1 MLLYR
6 YLSLEHAIGCV
17 EERRLKVGRLNEL
30 NDPFD
35 CFPRVINLPSEAK
48 DFDLGFADGILNGW
62 SSKFGLVCY
71 SATINDPVLWS
82 HYASGHRGIALG
94 FEIPTSGMADIL
106 AKVTYSDERPMLD
119 FHLFNVSTP
128 NEAVDFA
135 KSLMTQIY
143 SVKASSWSYE
153 QEYRQ
158 FFLLESCIAAK
169 GMYFTDLP
177 LLKRI
182 IIGARCTMDKSY
194 FDHFLQRSAYKGVSV
209 LKAVRSPTS
218 YKIEA

>member
-6 YLSLEHAIGCV
+6 YLSLEHAIGSV
-17 EERRLKVGRLNEL
+17 EEGRLKVGRLNEL

-35 CFPRVINLPSEAK
+35 CFPRVINLPSGAK
-48 DFDLGFADGILNGW
+48 GFDLGFADGMLNTW
-62 SSKFGLVCY
+62 SSKFGIVYY
-71 SATINDPVLWS
+71 SATVNDPVLWS
-82 HYASGHRGIALG
+82 HYSSGHRGIALG
-94 FEIPTSGMADIL
+94 FEVPTSDIL
-106 AKVTYSDERPMLD
+106 VKVTYSDERPILD
-119 FHLFNVSTP
+119 FHSCNVSTP
-128 NEAVDFA
+128 HEAFHFVR
-135 KSLMTQIY
+135 SVMIQIF

-153 QEYRQ
+153 EEYRQ

-169 GMYFTDLP
+169 GTYFTNLP

-182 IIGARCTMDKSY
+182 IIGARCNMDKSY